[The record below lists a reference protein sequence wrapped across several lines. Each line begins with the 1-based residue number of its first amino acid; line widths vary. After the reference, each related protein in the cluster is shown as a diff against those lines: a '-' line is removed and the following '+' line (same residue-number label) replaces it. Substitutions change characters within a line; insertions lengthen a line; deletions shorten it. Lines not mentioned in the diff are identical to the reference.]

1 MNIKEQLKQ
10 AIETRNANR
19 EAKVKALPKCINEF
33 LGNTLPRAIAKDEQE
48 VTIVFTMKI
57 VSKTLWDELNNYD
70 NSLVDLIA
78 EVIDDLYQPY
88 ISGFAINRASLKNGN
103 KDISIKFY
111 LNQD

>member
-33 LGNTLPRAIAKDEQE
+33 LGNTLPRAIAQDEQE

-57 VSKTLWDELNNYD
+57 VSKTLWEELNNYD
-70 NSLVDLIA
+70 SSLVDLIA
-78 EVIDDLYQPY
+78 EVIDDMYQPY
-88 ISGFAINRASLKNGN
+88 ISGLVINNGYLENGN
-103 KDISIKFY
+103 RDIRITFY
-111 LNQD
+111 INQD